1 MNQYDRQ
8 AYNAALRSDFRTFL
22 HRCVLTL
29 NPGAIFLD
37 NWHLEGIAYQL
48 DRVRKGE
55 ETRLIIN
62 MPPRYLK
69 SITVT
74 VAFTAYV
81 LGLNPKLRIF
91 SISYGEDLS
100 KKHAADFRAIVQSAW
115 YRDAFP
121 KMRIARATDAEIH
134 TTERGF
140 RKSTSINAALTG
152 LGGNLFIV
160 DDPQKAVDAQSDTL
174 RENLHHWFTNTLL
187 SRLDSKER
195 DAVIV
200 VMQRVHLHDLT
211 GYLLE
216 SGGWTHLSLA
226 AIAEED
232 EQIAIGNDDFYYRLA
247 GEALHPEHESLATL
261 NKLRLEL
268 GSDVFAAQYQQSPVP
283 PGGGMIKKKW
293 LRYYPALPERKLGHR
308 IYMSWDTAAK
318 NGAQNDWSVCTVWLL
333 ADKVYYLLD
342 MVRGRYEYPEL
353 RDTAIALAERYKPFS
368 ILIEDASTGTAL
380 AQELKQAGLFPVRLI
395 PVHHDK
401 RGRLYVSQG
410 KFERGQVQFP
420 MGQPFMSE
428 VEKELL
434 SFPQGKTDDI
444 VDSISQ
450 ALAFDDWGYDDTL
463 SWV

>member
-1 MNQYDRQ
+1 MNSYDRQ

-37 NWHLEGIAYQL
+37 NWHLEAIAYEL

-55 ETRLIIN
+55 VTRLIIN
-62 MPPRYLK
+62 MPPRHLK

-74 VAFTAYV
+74 VAFTAYA

-91 SISYGEDLS
+91 GISYGEDLS

-115 YRDAFP
+115 YRGAFP
-121 KMRIARATDAEIH
+121 KMRIARATDTEIH
-134 TTERGF
+134 TTMRGF
-140 RKSTSINAALTG
+140 RKSTSVNAALTG
-152 LGGNLFIV
+152 LGGHLFII
-160 DDPQKAVDAQSDTL
+160 DDPQKPVDAQSDTL

-247 GEALHPEHESLATL
+247 GEALHPEHESLETL
-261 NKLRLEL
+261 KKLRLEL

-283 PGGGMIKKKW
+283 PGGGMIKQKW
-293 LRYYPALPERKLGHR
+293 FRYYPALPERQLGHR
-308 IYMSWDTAAK
+308 IIMSWDTAAK
-318 NGAQNDWSVCTVWLL
+318 NGPQNDWSVCTVWLM
-333 ADKVYYLLD
+333 ADKVYYLMD
-342 MVRGRYEYPEL
+342 MVRGRFEYPQL
-353 RDTAIALAERYKPFS
+353 RDTAIALAERYKPFA

-380 AQELKQAGLFPVRLI
+380 AQELKQAGLYPVRLI
-395 PVHHDK
+395 PIHHDK
-401 RGRLYVSQG
+401 IGRLYVQQG
-410 KFERGQVQFP
+410 KFERGLVQFP
-420 MGQPFMSE
+420 IGQPFMSE

>member
-1 MNQYDRQ
+1 MNYYDRQ

-37 NWHLEGIAYQL
+37 NWHLEGISYQL
-48 DRVRKGE
+48 DRVLKGE

-69 SITVT
+69 SITVS
-74 VAFTAYV
+74 VAFTAYA

-91 SISYGEDLS
+91 SISYGEELS

-121 KMRIARATDAEIH
+121 RMRIARATDTEIH

-140 RKSTSINAALTG
+140 RRSTSINATLTG
-152 LGGNLFIV
+152 LGGNIFII
-160 DDPQKAVDAQSDTL
+160 DDPQKVVDAHSDPL
-174 RENLHHWFTNTLL
+174 REHLHHWFTNTLL

-247 GEALHPEHESLATL
+247 GEALHPEHESLETL
-261 NKLRLEL
+261 EKMRLEL

-283 PGGGMIKKKW
+283 PGGGMIKQKW
-293 LRYYPALPERKLGHR
+293 FRYYTALPERKPGHR
-308 IYMSWDTAAK
+308 IFMSWDTAAK

-342 MVRGRYEYPEL
+342 MVRGRFEYPQL
-353 RDTAIALAERYKPFS
+353 RDTAIALAERYKPFA

-380 AQELKQAGLFPVRLI
+380 AQELKQAGRYPVRLI

-401 RGRLYVSQG
+401 IGRLYVQQG
-410 KFERGQVQFP
+410 KFERGQVLFP
-420 MGQPFMSE
+420 KDQPFVSE

-450 ALAFDDWGYDDTL
+450 ALAFENWGYDSTL